1 MYLPLLQYPS
11 PEATVFFRTGP
22 NTRSLLGTV
31 RARVQEL
38 EPNLPL
44 TNVWPIAEVFS
55 QALWAPKFAAILLG
69 IFALIAML
77 LCAVGIYGVV
87 SYTVGQ
93 RVREMGV
100 RLALGAQP
108 RDVLFMVLRQTGLT
122 VGIGLGIGLVLAF
135 SLAVVFSRVL
145 GNLLYGVKAN
155 EPVAFLGI
163 AVLLALVG
171 LLASYAPARRA
182 AKVDPVVALRYE

>member
-1 MYLPLLQYPS
+1 MYLSGLEYPS
-11 PEATVFFRTGP
+11 PEVTVFFRTRP
-22 NTRSLLGTV
+22 DTRFLLGTV

-55 QALWAPKFAAILLG
+55 QALWAPKFAAGLLG

-77 LCAVGIYGVV
+77 LCSVGIYGVV
-87 SYTVGQ
+87 SYSVGQ

-108 RDVLFMVLRQTGLT
+108 SDV
-122 VGIGLGIGLVLAF
+122 
-135 SLAVVFSRVL
+135 
-145 GNLLYGVKAN
+145 
-155 EPVAFLGI
+155 
-163 AVLLALVG
+163 
-171 LLASYAPARRA
+171 
-182 AKVDPVVALRYE
+182 